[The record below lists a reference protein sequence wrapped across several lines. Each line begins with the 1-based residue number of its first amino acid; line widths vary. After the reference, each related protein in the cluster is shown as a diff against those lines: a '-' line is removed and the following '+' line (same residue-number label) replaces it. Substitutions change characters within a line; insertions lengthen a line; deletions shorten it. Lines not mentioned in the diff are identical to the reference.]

1 MTIEQDNAK
10 RVSVVVGAQWGDEGK
25 GKVVDLCA
33 EYADIVARY
42 AGGANAGHTLVIGG
56 EKLIFHLIPSGIL
69 RERTVCVLGQGTVID
84 PVVLHAEIKALQKRG
99 LTTEGRI
106 WISDRAH
113 IVLPHHQTVDA
124 IKDARAGI
132 GTTKRGIGPAYQDKV
147 SRVGIRGIDLTDPTT
162 LAEKVE
168 TNRLGWSSFLDGEAN
183 NDATESA
190 FFEACES
197 IAPRVTDV
205 GRLIAAA
212 LFENRSVLAE
222 GAQGTLL
229 DIDSGTYPFVT
240 SSNATA
246 GGACAGLGIGPTA
259 IGNVLGI
266 TKAYTTRVGSGPFPT
281 ELGGTAGDA
290 LREAGSEYGATTGR
304 PRRCGWLDIP
314 ALRYAVQVN
323 GLTSLAITKL
333 DVLSTLDEIPI
344 CTHYRLGRERLE
356 RLPSTDLDQ
365 VVPEYENM
373 PGWLEDI
380 QDCRSRKAL
389 PEAARK
395 YIERVEELVGCP
407 IEIVSLGADRE
418 QSFGEMNLFT

>member
-1 MTIEQDNAK
+1 MSDKPKQA
-10 RVSVVVGAQWGDEGK
+10 SVIVGAQWGDEGK

-33 EYADIVARY
+33 EYADVVARY

-69 RERTVCVLGQGTVID
+69 RERTVCMLGQGTVID
-84 PVVLHAEIKALQKRG
+84 PIVLNAEIEALQKRG
-99 LTTEGRI
+99 IPTENRI
-106 WISDRAH
+106 FVSDRAH

-124 IKDARAGI
+124 IKDARTGI

-147 SRVGIRGIDLTDPTT
+147 SRVGLRAIDLVDSSTLTDK
-162 LAEKVE
+162 LEA
-168 TNRLGWSSFLDGEAN
+168 NREGWSSFLKGHPIDE
-183 NDATESA
+183 DAENA
-190 FFEACES
+190 FMRAAEN
-197 IAPRVTDV
+197 IAPRVADV
-205 GRLIAAA
+205 GRLVAAA
-212 LFENRSVLAE
+212 LYDQKSVLAE

-229 DIDSGTYPFVT
+229 DIDAGTYPFVT
-240 SSNATA
+240 SSTATS

-259 IGNVLGI
+259 IGSVLGI

-290 LREAGSEYGATTGR
+290 LREAGAEYGATTGR

-333 DVLSTLDEIPI
+333 DVLSTLDEVPI
-344 CTHYRLGRERLE
+344 CTHYMLGNERLD
-356 RLPSTDLDQ
+356 RLPSTDLEQ
-365 VVPEYENM
+365 VVPGYEHL

-380 QDCRSRKAL
+380 QDCRSRAEL
-389 PEAARK
+389 PSAARS

-407 IEIVSLGADRE
+407 IEIVSLGADRA
-418 QSFGEMNLFT
+418 QSFGKTNLF

>member
-1 MTIEQDNAK
+1 MSDFAN
-10 RVSVVVGAQWGDEGK
+10 RVGVVVGAQWGDEGK

-33 EYADIVARY
+33 EHADVVARY

-69 RERTVCVLGQGTVID
+69 RERTICVLGQGTVID
-84 PVVLHAEIKALQKRG
+84 PIVLHDEIEALKRRG
-99 LTTEGRI
+99 IPTEGRI
-106 WISDRAH
+106 WVSDRAH

-124 IKDARAGI
+124 IKDARTGI

-147 SRVGIRGIDLTDPTT
+147 SRVGIRGADLVDTASLPDKVSDNRDGWHAFLEGHEPDRDTEGAFYRA
-162 LAEKVE
+162 AEH
-168 TNRLGWSSFLDGEAN
+168 
-183 NDATESA
+183 
-190 FFEACES
+190 

-205 GRLIAAA
+205 GRLVSAA
-212 LFENRSVLAE
+212 LYEEQSVLAE

-229 DIDSGTYPFVT
+229 DIDSGTYPYVT

-259 IGNVLGI
+259 IGRVLGI
-266 TKAYTTRVGSGPFPT
+266 TKAYTTRVGGGPFPT
-281 ELGGTAGDA
+281 ELGGTAGDS
-290 LREAGSEYGATTGR
+290 LREAGGEYGATTGR

-333 DVLSTLDEIPI
+333 DVLSTLDQIPI
-344 CTHYRLGRERLE
+344 CIAYRLGNERLE
-356 RLPSTDLDQ
+356 RLPSSDLDD
-365 VVPEYENM
+365 VVPEYVDM

-380 QDCRSRKAL
+380 QGCRSRGEL
-389 PEAARK
+389 PSAARK

-407 IEIVSLGADRE
+407 IDIVSLGADRE
-418 QSFGEMNLFT
+418 QSFGNTNLFIQ